1 MVSLFPRRLLA
12 AFAGTV
18 FLTGCSQSVNQLS
31 VPEPALQLQQFF
43 RGSAV
48 ATGVMHNWRGRQAL
62 HFTAE
67 LCGQWQGQRGDLYEI
82 FQFSDGRT
90 DKRHWRLQLLADG
103 QVRGQAD
110 DVVGDAVGAVHG
122 NTMLW
127 QYQLRIPQ
135 ADGEVVVTVSDELY
149 LITPTEL
156 LNRARLSK
164 FGLGVGELM
173 LSIRQ
178 LDTNADCT
186 AFIARYQ
193 QTQRS
198 PLQD

>member
-1 MVSLFPRRLLA
+1 MLKSLSYRSLLA
-12 AFAGTV
+12 AAAV
-18 FLTGCSQSVNQLS
+18 LLTGCSQSVNQLS
-31 VPEPALQLQQFF
+31 LPQPALELQQFF

-82 FQFSDGRT
+82 FHFSDGRT
-90 DKRHWRLQLLADG
+90 DKRHWRLQVLADG

-110 DVVGDAVGAVHG
+110 DVIGDAVGAVHG
-122 NTMLW
+122 NAMLW
-127 QYQLRIPQ
+127 QYQLLIPQ
-135 ADGEVVVTVSDELY
+135 ADGEIAVTVSDELY

-156 LNRARLSK
+156 LNRASLTK
-164 FGLGVGELM
+164 FGLEVGQLM

-178 LDTNADCT
+178 LDAQADCS
-186 AFIARYQ
+186 AFIAQYQ
-193 QTQRS
+193 QTERS
-198 PLQD
+198 PIDN